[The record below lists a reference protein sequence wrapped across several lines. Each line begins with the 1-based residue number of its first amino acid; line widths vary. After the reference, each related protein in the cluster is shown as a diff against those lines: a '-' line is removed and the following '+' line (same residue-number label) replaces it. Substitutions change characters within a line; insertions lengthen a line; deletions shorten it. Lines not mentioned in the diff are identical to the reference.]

1 MKKILTLGVASAI
14 CALTAISASAAPAS
28 YVQKGEL
35 KKDGVITIDVV
46 AGQDTTGLSFKV
58 DATGLD
64 DLEVTFSGT
73 ANNAMVHKWDTAT
86 KTVMLSDGTGKV
98 VAKAGEVICTISA
111 KVTAEANQEVSV
123 TLVDASADG
132 KYTAFL
138 PDAAWKDTVKGATE
152 SKPEE
157 SKPEESK
164 PEESKPE
171 ESKPEES
178 KPEESKPEG
187 SGNPPTG
194 VALAVVPV
202 VLAAA
207 GVVVAKKRK

>member
-1 MKKILTLGVASAI
+1 MKKILTLGVASAV
-14 CALTAISASAAPAS
+14 CALTAISAFAAPAS
-28 YVQKGEL
+28 YTQKGEI
-35 KKDGVITIDVV
+35 KKDGTITIDVV
-46 AGQDTTGLSFKV
+46 AGEDITGLAFQIN
-58 DATGLD
+58 TEGL
-64 DLEVTFSGT
+64 EIESVESTST
-73 ANNAMVHKWDTAT
+73 ALMKKWDKAT
-86 KTVMLSDGTGKV
+86 KTFLLSDGTDKV
-98 VAKAGEVICTISA
+98 VTKAGDVLCTITA
-111 KVTAEANQEVSV
+111 KVTADASQTVSV
-123 TLVDASADG
+123 TLTDSTG
-132 KYTAFL
+132 KATAVL
-138 PDAAWKDTVKGATE
+138 PEKAWTETVKGATE

-171 ESKPEES
+171 ESKPAES
-178 KPEESKPEG
+178 KPTESKPGEG